1 MNPLKRN
8 YSPGLRGDP
17 IGSSFLPE
25 DYLRQKQERRG
36 NFIALSLFCVVM
48 FGVTAAFFVTNR
60 QWSSVKARQRDI
72 NAEYALEAKKIEQL
86 KALEAQKAEM
96 LEKAEITAALLERVP
111 RSILLAELINRMP
124 EQLTLTD
131 LSLKGTRVK
140 DAPKVAAVE
149 AKPKPRSLAGSGS
162 KGGGA
167 EKKPDPVKPV
177 PPKYEFALTIMG
189 LAADDSFVADYHTSL
204 KQCPLLGQ
212 VELVSSAEV
221 VIDEVARR
229 KFRIEA
235 TLRPNADARN
245 IQPLKI
251 PRGAAF
257 VSSVPGPDGRPPAQ
271 PPGWTRRLGIT
282 PGNVKQPDPAEAA
295 EPEPENTLADGS
307 AESGTSTA
315 DATPKQE

>member
-1 MNPLKRN
+1 MNPLKPN

-17 IGSSFLPE
+17 VGSSFLPE
-25 DYLRQKQERRG
+25 DYLRQKQERRS

-60 QWSSVKARQRDI
+60 QWTSVKARQRDI
-72 NAEYALEAKKIEQL
+72 NSEYATEAKKIEQL
-86 KALEAQKAEM
+86 KALEVQKAEM

-131 LSLKGTRVK
+131 LTLKGTRVK
-140 DAPKVAAVE
+140 DAPKVAATD
-149 AKPKPRSLAGSGS
+149 AKAKPRSLAGS
-162 KGGGA
+162 KGKGKSA
-167 EKKPDPVKPV
+167 PKEEPAKPV
-177 PPKYEFALTIMG
+177 PPKYEFNITIVG

-204 KQCPLLGQ
+204 KQCPLLDQ
-212 VELVSSAEV
+212 VEMVSSAEV

-229 KFRIEA
+229 KFRFEA
-235 TLRPNADARN
+235 VLRPTADARN

-251 PRGAAF
+251 PRGDAF
-257 VSSVPGPDGRPPAQ
+257 AGAQ
-271 PPGWTRRLGIT
+271 PPSWTKRLGIT
-282 PGNVKQPDPAEAA
+282 GGNVNIVKDASAQDEGPLAPPAVPTLVGAP
-295 EPEPENTLADGS
+295 PEPAAG
-307 AESGTSTA
+307 STA